1 MAKAKFD
8 LDQLIPSPD
17 ELLLKPKA
25 TVASVASTV
34 AQEAK
39 ESVLIKFSNQLPA
52 ETLQRL
58 QQFSFWSHETIG
70 DVLDAAI
77 TAYLEGKPE
86 ADRALPAKQAARR
99 RRG

>member
-25 TVASVASTV
+25 AVPAAAVT
-34 AQEAK
+34 QEAR

-58 QQFSFWSHETIG
+58 QQYSFWSHETIG
-70 DVLDAAI
+70 DVLDVAI
-77 TAYLEGKPE
+77 IAYLEGRPE
-86 ADRALPAKQAARR
+86 ADRAIPAKQAARR

>member
-25 TVASVASTV
+25 AAPAASVVT
-34 AQEAK
+34 QEVK

-58 QQFSFWSHETIG
+58 QQYSFWSHETIG
-70 DVLDAAI
+70 DVLDVAI
-77 TAYLEGKPE
+77 TAYLEGRPE
-86 ADRALPAKQAARR
+86 ADRAIPAKQAARR
-99 RRG
+99 RRS